1 LKDQHSQSDPCHN
14 SQVWNKNADRTILSR
29 VIVGSNQPV
38 GTLQSRDLLSA
49 LRWGSGM
56 SALPSIGSRPV
67 PVRVALLVGGDSHIA
82 EQLRD
87 TLDPGCW
94 ALRHATDNAAAL
106 VMAQDKN
113 FDLILTSEKTSGRED
128 VELLRK
134 LRRVRP
140 HTRLIILA
148 EESTPTDVIA
158 SMREHAFSYFSKPF
172 SQDALAVMIGHA
184 IEEPCWDDGIDVV
197 SATPEWIR
205 LYARCDLKTA
215 DRVLQF
221 FDEIAELPNP
231 ERSAVGMAFRE
242 MLTNAIEH
250 GGRLDP
256 NQQVE
261 ISYLRARH
269 MVTCRISD
277 PGEGFTLDEIPHAA
291 IANPA
296 NAPLRHVEYRDAL
309 GMRPGGFG
317 VLLTQRLIDELVYNE
332 QGNEVTLIKYLDLEP
347 RVSEGSTVFPP
358 DIAD

>member
-1 LKDQHSQSDPCHN
+1 
-14 SQVWNKNADRTILSR
+14 
-29 VIVGSNQPV
+29 
-38 GTLQSRDLLSA
+38 
-49 LRWGSGM
+49 M
-56 SALPSIGSRPV
+56 SALPNIESRPV
-67 PVRVALLVGGDSHIA
+67 PVRVALLVGRDSLIE

-87 TLDPGCW
+87 ILEPGVW
-94 ALRHATDNAAAL
+94 ALQRATDNAVAL
-106 VMAQDKN
+106 VMARDKN
-113 FDLILTSEKTSGRED
+113 FDLVLTSEKTSGRED

-134 LRRVRP
+134 LRRIRP

-172 SQDALAVMIGHA
+172 SAGALAVMIRHA
-184 IEEPCWDDGIDVV
+184 MEEPCWDDGIDVV
-197 SATPEWIR
+197 SATSEWIR
-205 LYARCDLKTA
+205 IYARCDLKTA

-231 ERSAVGMAFRE
+231 EKSAVGMAFRE

-291 IANPA
+291 IANPEDD
-296 NAPLRHVEYRDAL
+296 PLHHIEYRNAL

-317 VLLTQRLIDELVYNE
+317 VLLTQRLIDELVYNQ

-347 RVSEGSTVFPP
+347 RVSQSSRLFAPTDENG
-358 DIAD
+358 

>member
-1 LKDQHSQSDPCHN
+1 M
-14 SQVWNKNADRTILSR
+14 NAIPNVELHP
-29 VIVGSNQPV
+29 I
-38 GTLQSRDLLSA
+38 
-49 LRWGSGM
+49 
-56 SALPSIGSRPV
+56 
-67 PVRVALLVGGDSHIA
+67 PVRNALLVGPDVHIE
-82 EQLRD
+82 EQLRGI
-87 TLDPGCW
+87 LDPSLW
-94 ALRHATDNAAAL
+94 AMQHATDNAAAL
-106 VMAQDKN
+106 AMASRKN
-113 FDLILTSEKTSGRED
+113 FDLILTSEKTSGKED

-134 LRRVRP
+134 LRRIRP
-140 HTRLIILA
+140 HTRMIILT
-148 EESTPTDVIA
+148 EESTPSDVIT

-172 SQDALAVMIGHA
+172 SPGALAAMIHCA
-184 IEEPCWDDGIDVV
+184 IDEPCWDDGIDLV

-205 LYARCDLKTA
+205 IYARCDLKTA

-231 ERSAVGMAFRE
+231 ERNAVGTAFRE

-269 MVTCRISD
+269 MVKCRISD

-296 NAPLRHVEYRDAL
+296 DEPLRHIGYRDAL

-347 RVSEGSTVFPP
+347 RSQHLVPP
-358 DIAD
+358 AGPNR

>member
-1 LKDQHSQSDPCHN
+1 M
-14 SQVWNKNADRTILSR
+14 A
-29 VIVGSNQPV
+29 GS
-38 GTLQSRDLLSA
+38 
-49 LRWGSGM
+49 
-56 SALPSIGSRPV
+56 
-67 PVRVALLVGGDSHIA
+67 
-82 EQLRD
+82 
-87 TLDPGCW
+87 
-94 ALRHATDNAAAL
+94 
-106 VMAQDKN
+106 KN
-113 FDLILTSEKTSGRED
+113 FDLILTSEKTSGKED
-128 VELLRK
+128 IELLRK
-134 LRRVRP
+134 IRRIRP
-140 HTRLIILA
+140 HTRLIILTD
-148 EESTPTDVIA
+148 ESTPADVIT

-172 SQDALAVMIGHA
+172 SPGTLTVMIRLA

-205 LYARCDLKTA
+205 IRARCDLKTA

-231 ERSAVGMAFRE
+231 ERSEVGVAFRE

-256 NQQVE
+256 GQQVE

-296 NAPLRHVEYRDAL
+296 DEPLRHVEYRDAI

-317 VLLTQRLIDELVYNE
+317 VLLTQRLVDELVYNE
-332 QGNEVTLIKYLDLEP
+332 QGNEVMLIKYLDLEP
-347 RVSEGSTVFPP
+347 RASVPSDLLPSGGPKP
-358 DIAD
+358 G

>member
-1 LKDQHSQSDPCHN
+1 VN
-14 SQVWNKNADRTILSR
+14 
-29 VIVGSNQPV
+29 
-38 GTLQSRDLLSA
+38 
-49 LRWGSGM
+49 
-56 SALPSIGSRPV
+56 ALPNIVNRPM
-67 PVRVALLVGGDSHIA
+67 PVRVALLVGGDRDIE
-82 EQLRD
+82 EQLRRV
-87 TLDPGCW
+87 LEPGLW
-94 ALRHATDNAAAL
+94 AMQHARDNAAAL
-106 VMAQDKN
+106 AMASDKN

-128 VELLRK
+128 VELLRR

-148 EESTPTDVIA
+148 EESTPADVIA

-172 SQDALAVMIGHA
+172 SVGALVVMIRGA
-184 IEEPCWDDGIDVV
+184 IEEPCWDDGIDVI
-197 SATPEWIR
+197 SATPEWVRIH
-205 LYARCDLKTA
+205 ARCDLRTA

-221 FDEIAELPNP
+221 FDEISELPNP
-231 ERSAVGMAFRE
+231 EKSAVGMAFRE

-256 NQQVE
+256 NELVE

-291 IANPA
+291 IANPEDE
-296 NAPLRHVEYRDAL
+296 PLRHIEYRNAL

-332 QGNEVTLIKYLDLEP
+332 QGNEVTLVKYLDLEP
-347 RVSEGSTVFPP
+347 RGSTLGDARIKP
-358 DIAD
+358 AGCKKSQ

>member
-1 LKDQHSQSDPCHN
+1 
-14 SQVWNKNADRTILSR
+14 
-29 VIVGSNQPV
+29 
-38 GTLQSRDLLSA
+38 
-49 LRWGSGM
+49 M
-56 SALPSIGSRPV
+56 SALPNIELRPV
-67 PVRVALLVGGDSHIA
+67 PVRIALLVGGDSQTE

-87 TLDPGCW
+87 ILEPGLW
-94 ALRHATDNAAAL
+94 ALQHATDNAAAL
-106 VMAQDKN
+106 AMAGSKN
-113 FDLILTSEKTSGRED
+113 FDLILTSEKTSGKED
-128 VELLRK
+128 IELLRK
-134 LRRVRP
+134 IRRIRP
-140 HTRLIILA
+140 HTRLIILTD
-148 EESTPTDVIA
+148 ESTPADVIT

-172 SQDALAVMIGHA
+172 SPGTLTVMIRLA

-205 LYARCDLKTA
+205 IRARCDLKTA

-231 ERSAVGMAFRE
+231 ERSEVGVAFRE

-256 NQQVE
+256 GQQVE

-296 NAPLRHVEYRDAL
+296 DEPLRHVEYRDAI

-317 VLLTQRLIDELVYNE
+317 VLLTQRLVDELVYNE
-332 QGNEVTLIKYLDLEP
+332 QGNEVMLIKYLDLEP
-347 RVSEGSTVFPP
+347 RASVPSDLLPSGGPKLG
-358 DIAD
+358 